1 MPSDG
6 EEINYTYTHQQSLVE
21 RLSKPKV
28 IPLPSNNKKN
38 GHKLEAQLSGEQVR
52 AVTSRLTYNKDYKP
66 WRYCC
71 MCNKNGSSKNGGS
84 SGESEASFQSKR
96 SAIYGRNTLQ
106 ICCKNRKESS
116 VPFDKGQYSYSYCDA
131 CKYCDYVKSEPIDFF
146 LPRLLRPRKKSVDT
160 CVAFLNK
167 I

>member
-28 IPLPSNNKKN
+28 IPLPSNSKKN

-66 WRYCC
+66 WR
-71 MCNKNGSSKNGGS
+71 
-84 SGESEASFQSKR
+84 F
-96 SAIYGRNTLQ
+96 LQ
-106 ICCKNRKESS
+106 
-116 VPFDKGQYSYSYCDA
+116 
-131 CKYCDYVKSEPIDFF
+131 YV
-146 LPRLLRPRKKSVDT
+146 
-160 CVAFLNK
+160 
-167 I
+167 